1 MAGRSRRAAT
11 EPVNEPA
18 KQADENGIYLD
29 PKLAEIRDEE
39 AKKLE
44 AVVVEP
50 RPEPTIDPELI
61 KLRDAEIK
69 RGDKKIV

>member
-1 MAGRSRRAAT
+1 MPPRKRDT

-18 KQADENGIYLD
+18 KQADDNGIYLD

-39 AKKLE
+39 IKKLE

-50 RPEPTIDPELI
+50 RPEPTIDPALV
-61 KLRDAEIK
+61 KLREEEIK
-69 RGDKKIV
+69 RGDKKLV

>member
-1 MAGRSRRAAT
+1 MAARSKKAEAVNEAAAAT
-11 EPVNEPA
+11 DNES
-18 KQADENGIYLD
+18 GIYLD
-29 PKLAEIRDEE
+29 PKLAELRDEE

-50 RPEPTIDPELI
+50 RPEPTIDPELV

-69 RGDKKIV
+69 RGDKPLV